1 MIELSQARI
10 KSKKVKEWKGKRV
23 GIWGYIEG
31 YMGYYLMVIQWL
43 LNGYSMGFNRI
54 GFGVLML

>member
-1 MIELSQARI
+1 
-10 KSKKVKEWKGKRV
+10 
-23 GIWGYIEG
+23 
-31 YMGYYLMVIQWL
+31 MGYYLMVVQWL

>member
-1 MIELSQARI
+1 MFRE
-10 KSKKVKEWKGKRV
+10 
-23 GIWGYIEG
+23 GYIEGYIVG
-31 YMGYYLMVIQWL
+31 YMGYYLMVVQWL